1 MANQKRRDQISA
13 AALALFDERGYH
25 ATGMEDI
32 AKAVGMRASSLY
44 NHFHSKQEVLA
55 DISITAM
62 EDMLRANAAALAGIT
77 GPRARLAETMRTH
90 IVYHTTQAMRVRVLT
105 AHISSLE
112 EPSHSIVLQARRD
125 YVARWMTV
133 VNEGVTEGIFS
144 APDVKIACWALID
157 MGLGVANWYS
167 PEGAY
172 SPEQLGEM
180 YAQFALRQLET
191 P

>member
-62 EDMLRANAAALAGIT
+62 EDMLRANAAALAGIA
-77 GPRARLAETMRTH
+77 GPRERLAETMHTH

-125 YVARWMTV
+125 YVARWMAV